1 MMINE
6 LILILL
12 TPVKWEHTKSTQYLG
27 VVTRDTRDGWI
38 TIYRQMEVKIF
49 IRSENI
55 YTALATV
62 CCFVKL
68 CWT

>member
-1 MMINE
+1 MMININPSYPGKMGTYE
-6 LILILL
+6 
-12 TPVKWEHTKSTQYLG
+12 VHTITQYLG

-49 IRSENI
+49 VRSENI